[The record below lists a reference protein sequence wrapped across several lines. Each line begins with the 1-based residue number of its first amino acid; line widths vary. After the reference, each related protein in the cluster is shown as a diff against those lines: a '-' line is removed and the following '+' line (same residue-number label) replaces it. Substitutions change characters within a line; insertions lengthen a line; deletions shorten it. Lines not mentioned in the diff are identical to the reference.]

1 MYNGNIVGGTALH
14 ARDTQGSPQ
23 TDDNTHHQINEDEV
37 YNPSHHDY
45 SEIKDEDT
53 NGERKPASEPR
64 RNETIDE
71 NIRSAQASQSENFEN
86 EYQDSVP
93 LSVVHEVTGAELTT
107 TTGRKP
113 GENTLLYKTDE
124 RTVTVTGA
132 ELTTT
137 TGRKPSENTLLY
149 KTDEKTVHHNET
161 AYTNADCTCASNHT
175 YVCNEGTVVTGIAI
189 EEEQTND
196 LERNVVI
203 TGEDSVEEETKVKVA
218 K

>member
-1 MYNGNIVGGTALH
+1 MYNGNIVGETALH
-14 ARDTQGSPQ
+14 ARDTQGPPQ
-23 TDDNTHHQINEDEV
+23 TDNTYHQINEDEV
-37 YNPSHHDY
+37 YNPSHYDY

-53 NGERKPASEPR
+53 NGESKPASEPR
-64 RNETIDE
+64 RNETTDE

-86 EYQDSVP
+86 EYQDSLP

-113 GENTLLYKTDE
+113 GENTLLYKTGE
-124 RTVTVTGA
+124 R
-132 ELTTT
+132 
-137 TGRKPSENTLLY
+137 
-149 KTDEKTVHHNET
+149 TVHHNET

-175 YVCNEGTVVTGIAI
+175 YVCNGETVVTGIAI

-196 LERNVVI
+196 SVRHGV
-203 TGEDSVEEETKVKVA
+203 TGEDSVEEETEVKVA